1 MRLHI
6 LLFLA
11 LFDSRNYDYH
21 IQASV
26 CQATHQAFTCWASH
40 RKYGLCTFKQVHPKQ
55 AHVEQV
61 WECTWRVRPSGFEL
75 VHVEQGCVVPNE
87 HIIKDGDPQ
96 CAPSMQTCSQQRC
109 TSEYVDPLYV
119 STWQKDAI
127 TYPWTRRYELVRDK
141 RERTRNNTRKTDPI
155 HYFIYKYNLPCV
167 Y

>member
-75 VHVEQGCVVPNE
+75 VHVEQVCVVPNE

-119 STWQKDAI
+119 STWQKDATTNGT
-127 TYPWTRRYELVRDK
+127 TYTSICENTTWPK
-141 RERTRNNTRKTDPI
+141 RTNPNQCLKVGSDPL
-155 HYFIYKYNLPCV
+155 FNL
-167 Y
+167 